1 MIDAAYRALRCNRV
15 VTLAWCAGQIGG
27 EPVLWPLWLDVI
39 EASFLIYLGVI
50 WNKLSRIARAWSA

>member
-15 VTLAWCAGQIGG
+15 VTLEWCAGQIDG
-27 EPVLWPLWLDVI
+27 EPVQWPLWLDVI

-50 WNKLSRIARAWSA
+50 WGRLSRIARAWSA